1 MADPIVILG
10 GARTAFGSFN
20 GALASQSATVLGGH
34 AIASALVK
42 SGVAA
47 SDVDDVVMGVVLPA
61 GMGQAPARQAAA
73 KAGIPWSANCVT
85 VNKMCGSGM
94 QAIIQAHD
102 AVSLGTSNVVVAG
115 GMESMT
121 NAPHLLR
128 MRENPSLRNVTKP
141 NAVKAEDH
149 LLLDGLCDSFGSDA
163 RLMGHFAEA
172 TAERYQFSR
181 QEQDAFAIA
190 SLTRAQRAADGFL
203 QDEITPVTIAT
214 RKGPLEIAKDEQPQ
228 NAAIEKI
235 PTLRPVFTKDGSV
248 TAANSSSISDGA
260 AAVVIT
266 SLHRAEKLGAAPLA
280 HIVAH
285 TSFSREPEW
294 FTLAP
299 IDAIRNVAAKAGWSL
314 ASVDRF
320 EINEAFAVV
329 VMAAMRELG
338 LAHENVNVHG
348 GACALGHP
356 VGASGAR
363 LVLTLARNLK
373 ASGLKRGIAAICI
386 GGGEATAVAIEIVS

>member
-42 SGVAA
+42 SGVTA

-102 AVSLGTSNVVVAG
+102 AVSLGTSNVVIAG

-190 SLTRAQRAADGFL
+190 SLTRAQQAAEGFL

-214 RKGPLEIAKDEQPQ
+214 RKGYRK
-228 NAAIEKI
+228 
-235 PTLRPVFTKDGSV
+235 
-248 TAANSSSISDGA
+248 NSDVAPG
-260 AAVVIT
+260 
-266 SLHRAEKLGAAPLA
+266 LHKRRQRDSGKLQLDFRRRRGRG
-280 HIVAH
+280 H
-285 TSFSREPEW
+285 
-294 FTLAP
+294 
-299 IDAIRNVAAKAGWSL
+299 NVAPPRREAGRRPAGSY
-314 ASVDRF
+314 R
-320 EINEAFAVV
+320 
-329 VMAAMRELG
+329 
-338 LAHENVNVHG
+338 
-348 GACALGHP
+348 GAYEFFPRA
-356 VGASGAR
+356 
-363 LVLTLARNLK
+363 
-373 ASGLKRGIAAICI
+373 
-386 GGGEATAVAIEIVS
+386 

>member
-214 RKGPLEIAKDEQPQ
+214 RKGRLEIAKDEQPQ

-266 SLHRAEKLGAAPLA
+266 SLRRAEKLGAAPLG

-338 LAHENVNVHG
+338 LDHENVNVHG